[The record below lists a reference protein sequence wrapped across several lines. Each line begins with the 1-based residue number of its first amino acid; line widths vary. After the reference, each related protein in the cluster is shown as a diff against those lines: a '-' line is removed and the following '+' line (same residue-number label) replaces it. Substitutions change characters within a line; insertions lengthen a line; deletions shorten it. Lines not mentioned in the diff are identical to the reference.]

1 MTDEMRRTLLIVEDD
16 PGLQRQLKWAFDGYD
31 VRLAGS
37 RDEAIAACRRF
48 EPEVVLQDLG
58 LPPDADGV
66 EEGFATLRAI
76 LQLAPLTKVIVVT
89 GRDGREHALRAV
101 ASGSFDFCQKPVD
114 LEVLRVVVDR
124 AARMHRIEAE
134 NSALRN
140 VSVGGVLPG
149 VIAASDAMLKVCR
162 MVEKLAPVQATVL
175 LLGESG
181 TGKERLANALHLL
194 SPRRSRP
201 FVAIN
206 CAAIPEN
213 LLESELFGYE
223 RGAFTGAVKQTPGKV
238 ERADGGTLFLDEIG
252 DMPLP
257 LQAKMLRFLQE
268 RVVERIGG
276 RQAMPVDVRIIA
288 ATNKD
293 LASAVKMGS
302 FREDLYYRIAE
313 VSIPIPPLREREDD
327 SLLIAH
333 ALLRAAAGR
342 HGRITGLRFSPDAAR
357 AIRDCP
363 WPGNVRELEN
373 AVNRAV
379 IMVEGSVIGPE
390 ELGLQMP
397 SETPASELGFL
408 NLREVRLRAEAQA
421 LRRALAISAG
431 NLSRAAELL
440 GIARPTLYDLMSRA
454 GLSPGGDEGN
464 GGKDA

>member
-1 MTDEMRRTLLIVEDD
+1 LLIVEDD
-16 PGLQRQLKWAFDGYD
+16 PGLQRQLKWAFDGYE
-31 VRLAGS
+31 VRLAGN

-58 LPPDADGV
+58 LPPDPDGV
-66 EEGFATLRAI
+66 EEGFATLSAI
-76 LQLAPLTKVIVVT
+76 LQLAPLTKIIVVT

-124 AARMHRIEAE
+124 AARMHHIESE
-134 NSALRN
+134 NAALR
-140 VSVGGVLPG
+140 SVAVEGVLPG
-149 VIAASDAMLKVCR
+149 VIAASATMLKVCR
-162 MVEKLAPVQATVL
+162 MIEKLAPVQATVL

-181 TGKERLANALHLL
+181 TGKERLANALHSL
-194 SPRRSRP
+194 SPRRPRP

-213 LLESELFGYE
+213 LLESELFGHE
-223 RGAFTGAVKQTPGKV
+223 RGAFTGAVKQSPGKV

-276 RQAMPVDVRIIA
+276 RQAIPVDVRIIA

-293 LASAVKMGS
+293 LASAVKVGT

-313 VSIPIPPLREREDD
+313 VSIPIPPLRDREDD
-327 SLLIAH
+327 SLLIAQ

-342 HGRITGLRFSPDAAR
+342 HGRAPGLRFSADAAR
-357 AIRDCP
+357 AIRECH

-379 IMVEGSVIGPE
+379 IMAEGNVLGPE
-390 ELGLQMP
+390 ELGLQKP
-397 SETPASELGFL
+397 GEAPAPDLGFL
-408 NLREVRLRAEAQA
+408 NLREVRLRAETQA
-421 LRRALAISAG
+421 LRRAMALSSG
-431 NLSRAAELL
+431 NLSRTAEML
-440 GIARPTLYDLMSRA
+440 GIARPTLYDLLSRA
-454 GLSPGGDEGN
+454 GISPGVDESS
-464 GGKDA
+464 GGKDV